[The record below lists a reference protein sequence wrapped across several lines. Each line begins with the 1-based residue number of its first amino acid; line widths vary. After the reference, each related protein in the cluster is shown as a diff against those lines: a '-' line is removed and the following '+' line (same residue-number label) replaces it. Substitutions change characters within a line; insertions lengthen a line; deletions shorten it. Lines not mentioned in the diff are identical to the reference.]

1 MDDCGWECVWGLMD
15 KGCGRGGI
23 WMWADVQSMWKRM
36 GCGLGLM
43 YKVCG
48 REWAI
53 GRDYCI
59 RDVGKMVEFGSGLI
73 YKGCG
78 RGWRVD
84 GD

>member
-59 RDVGKMVEFGSGLI
+59 RDVEDGGIWIGTDIQGMWK
-73 YKGCG
+73 
-78 RGWRVD
+78 RVAC
-84 GD
+84 